1 MPSARLTLLSRYM
14 QKITRKKRSVR
25 PDEKGGG
32 ILADEMGMGKSL
44 SILALVMR
52 TLDQGQ
58 EWADEK
64 NQENKDR
71 KSVKFSRSTLV
82 VVSAACKSTLS
93 ERGYVVDSDAK
104 DAVLIDNWI
113 NEIRK

>member
-1 MPSARLTLLSRYM
+1 MHR
-14 QKITRKKRSVR
+14 ITRKKKSQR
-25 PDEKGGG
+25 PDERGGG

-52 TLDQGQ
+52 TLDDGQ
-58 EWADEK
+58 KWADEK
-64 NQENKDR
+64 NEEYKDR

-82 VVSAACKSTLS
+82 VVSAACKPTLS
-93 ERGYVVDSDAK
+93 EPNHVVDTNAE

>member
-1 MPSARLTLLSRYM
+1 
-14 QKITRKKRSVR
+14 
-25 PDEKGGG
+25 
-32 ILADEMGMGKSL
+32 MGKSL

-58 EWADEK
+58 EWAKEK
-64 NQENKDR
+64 NEENKDR

-82 VVSAACKSTLS
+82 VVSAACKPILS
-93 ERGYVVDSDAK
+93 EPSHVVDSNAK